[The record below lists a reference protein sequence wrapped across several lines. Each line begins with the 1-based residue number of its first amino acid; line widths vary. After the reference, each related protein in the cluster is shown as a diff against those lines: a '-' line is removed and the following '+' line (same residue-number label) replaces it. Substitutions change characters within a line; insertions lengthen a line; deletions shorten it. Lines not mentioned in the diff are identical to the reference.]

1 MSKTVKDVV
10 KMGQEGKR
18 VDLRFTD
25 LPGTWQHLSI
35 LAQLRDELWID
46 VADVR
51 HWGPEAEFFLFND
64 ARYRILANC

>member
-1 MSKTVKDVV
+1 MSKTAQDVMT
-10 KMGQEGKR
+10 KGQEVKR
-18 VDLRFTD
+18 TDLRFTD

-35 LAQLRDELWID
+35 LAQLCDELWID

>member
-1 MSKTVKDVV
+1 MSMTAADVV
-10 KMGQEGKR
+10 KMEKEAQM
-18 VDLRFTD
+18 VDLRLND
-25 LPGTWQHLSI
+25 LPGMGQHLA
-35 LAQLRDELWID
+35 LAPVRDELWID

>member
-1 MSKTVKDVV
+1 MSKITKDAAT
-10 KMGQEGKR
+10 KGQEVKK

-25 LPGTWQHLSI
+25 LPSTWQHFA
-35 LAQLRDELWID
+35 LAQLREELWID

-64 ARYRILANC
+64 TRYHILANG